1 MSDDLKTL
9 QDDIMAAHRPEL
21 VDEGK
26 VTQLWSDGEVTS
38 TKGKS
43 LFGLHSVFTT
53 GVQVTR
59 HPLLQLP
66 SLFGLHS
73 VFTTGVQVTRHPLL
87 QLPMKDENVLPVP
100 LRTEEV
106 SAPFQSNRPVPS
118 PIGPQT
124 LV

>member
-66 SLFGLHS
+66 
-73 VFTTGVQVTRHPLL
+73 
-87 QLPMKDENVLPVP
+87 MKDENVLPVP